1 MMMLARVL
9 AVLSAGLLSTVACL
23 AQTRPE
29 PAGSRPPAVIGVI
42 SGSLD
47 GTYARIAADLA
58 AVLDDGAQLRVLP
71 MLGKGSVQNINDIL
85 HLRGVD
91 VGIVQSD
98 VLSFMRQQGDKR
110 EASRSIDY
118 IAKLYNEEVHVLAA
132 PGIGSLDQLNGRKV
146 NVDVRG
152 SGTALT
158 AATMFGGLGLTPALT
173 YDDQATALDKLQ
185 HGGIDALV
193 YVAGKP
199 VRLFTG
205 IPPGTGLHLLP
216 VQLTAALAES
226 YLPSRLDAADYPIL
240 IEDGGGVETIA
251 VGAVMAVFNWPRNSE
266 RYAAATRFTEAFFTS
281 MDQFR
286 RAPRHPKWREVNLGA
301 QVPGWT
307 RFPPAAAWLQQHR
320 QEAGQP

>member
-1 MMMLARVL
+1 M
-9 AVLSAGLLSTVACL
+9 
-23 AQTRPE
+23 
-29 PAGSRPPAVIGVI
+29 IGVI
-42 SGSLD
+42 SGNLD

-98 VLSFMRQQGDKR
+98 VLGFMRQGSGKEGGGK
-110 EASRSIDY
+110 EAGRSIGY

-132 PGIGSLDQLNGRKV
+132 PGISALNQLNGRKV

-158 AATMFGGLGLTPALT
+158 AATMFGGLGLTPTLV

-185 HGGIDALV
+185 HGAIDALV

-216 VQLTAALAES
+216 VQLTAALAET
-226 YLPSRLDAADYPIL
+226 YLPSRLDAADYPFL
-240 IEDGGGVETIA
+240 LEGSGGVETIA

-266 RYAAATRFTEAFFTS
+266 RYAAATRFTDALFTS
-281 MDQFR
+281 IDQFR
-286 RAPRHPKWREVNLGA
+286 RAPRHPKWREVDLGA